1 MPKRKRTEAAR
12 QGWKKRKE
20 EQDVVK
26 ERRKSRSSCVSPRK
40 RRKLWDNQSMVM
52 AIEAVKEGRMGVNH
66 AAKEHGVPR
75 TTLKDRLSGRVEH
88 GKKPGPI
95 PYFNSN
101 EEDELATFLKE
112 ASRIGYGKTK
122 REVLLI
128 VQKTLEQ
135 KGNKPEHFNGE
146 GWYHRFMQR
155 HPTLSLR
162 SADPLS
168 YVRTIALTPEKLNSY
183 FDLLETTLREK
194 ELLNKPNLIYNMDE
208 SGMHSQCVQLAD
220 QELLACCVCGSV
232 FQ

>member
-101 EEDELATFLKE
+101 EEDELATF
-112 ASRIGYGKTK
+112 SK
-122 REVLLI
+122 RL
-128 VQKTLEQ
+128 
-135 KGNKPEHFNGE
+135 
-146 GWYHRFMQR
+146 
-155 HPTLSLR
+155 
-162 SADPLS
+162 
-168 YVRTIALTPEKLNSY
+168 
-183 FDLLETTLREK
+183 
-194 ELLNKPNLIYNMDE
+194 
-208 SGMHSQCVQLAD
+208 
-220 QELLACCVCGSV
+220 QE
-232 FQ
+232 